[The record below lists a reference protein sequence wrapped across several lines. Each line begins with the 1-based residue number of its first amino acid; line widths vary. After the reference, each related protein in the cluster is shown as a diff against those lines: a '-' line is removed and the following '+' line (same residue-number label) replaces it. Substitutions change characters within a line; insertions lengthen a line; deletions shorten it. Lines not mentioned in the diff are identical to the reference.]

1 MTGCPLLYAG
11 FPEPALAQHGECC
24 LQSRST
30 SWPGGGYAPF
40 AGIGDEW
47 CCSILHVG
55 HHFPEDFNERVT
67 RACALEQGVAKDW
80 CLAVQGDA
88 NIHCVPRELQLISIT
103 QSSIV
108 RQATSALFPLALSS
122 AC

>member
-1 MTGCPLLYAG
+1 MQVFLNLHLHSTENACKVDRR
-11 FPEPALAQHGECC
+11 HG
-24 LQSRST
+24 RG
-30 SWPGGGYAPF
+30 GGGYAPF

-80 CLAVQGDA
+80 CIAVQGDA
-88 NIHCVPRELQLISIT
+88 NIHCVPRELQLANLYHAEFDSPP
-103 QSSIV
+103 SY
-108 RQATSALFPLALSS
+108 
-122 AC
+122 